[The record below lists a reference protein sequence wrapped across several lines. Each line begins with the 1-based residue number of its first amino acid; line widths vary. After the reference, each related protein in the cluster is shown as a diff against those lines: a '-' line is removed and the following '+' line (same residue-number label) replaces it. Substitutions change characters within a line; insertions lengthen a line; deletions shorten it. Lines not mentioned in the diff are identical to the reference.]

1 MVMDKNRVLFL
12 LGLPIFCLAFL
23 LVSTGHAADRQLKNS
38 IGIEFVLIPAG
49 SFLMGSADDDRE
61 ASRDETPQHRVTIRQ
76 SFHLGRYEVTQAQWE
91 AVMGGHPFAL
101 PRSNSFYH
109 LPGMAERLRKPNNP
123 ATVSW
128 HDAQEFVR
136 RLNQKESHARYRLP
150 TEAEWEYAARAGTT
164 TSYSFGTDAR
174 NLSRYAWFGEDFTSG
189 STHAVG
195 QKEPNAWGL
204 YDMHGNVWEWT
215 QDGYG
220 ERYYAESP
228 ATDPAGP
235 ATESGNAG
243 RVVRG
248 GSWHV
253 TGDGWR
259 SASRR
264 QYAPDYR
271 GISIGF
277 RLVRT
282 SDQVRRSRREVAND
296 SATQRQESIKG
307 SYSR

>member
-1 MVMDKNRVLFL
+1 MDKRRIRSLF
-12 LGLPIFCLAFL
+12 GLPIMGLAL
-23 LVSTGHAADRQLKNS
+23 LHPLAGHAAERPLKNS
-38 IGIEFVLIPAG
+38 VGMEFVLIPAG
-49 SFLMGSADDDRE
+49 SFLMGSPDDDKD
-61 ASRDETPQHRVTIRQ
+61 ANRDEKPQHRVTISRP
-76 SFHLGRYEVTQAQWE
+76 FHLGRYEVTQAQWE
-91 AVMGGHPFAL
+91 AVMSSNPFTL

-109 LPGMAERLRKPNNP
+109 LPGMAERLRKPDNP

-128 HDAQEFVR
+128 NDAQEFIT
-136 RLNQKESHARYRLP
+136 RLNQKEGHARYRLP

-164 TSYSFGTDAR
+164 TPYSFGPDAR
-174 NLSRYAWFGEDFTSG
+174 NLSRYAWFDEDFETG

-228 ATDPAGP
+228 AADPTGP
-235 ATESGNAG
+235 TTRSGNWG
-243 RVVRG
+243 CVVRG

-253 TGDGWR
+253 SGNGWR

-264 QYAPDYR
+264 HYAPDYR
-271 GISIGF
+271 GISVGF
-277 RLVRT
+277 RLART
-282 SDQVRRSRREVAND
+282 SE
-296 SATQRQESIKG
+296 
-307 SYSR
+307 